1 MELSLTK
8 LPWWGQVVAFV
19 VLALG
24 GVGAFYYYVEMPA
37 QEELATRQ
45 TQLTAIRAEIQ
56 RGLTTANKLAEFRS
70 QVADLEGRLSNLRA
84 ILPEEKDAQFLL
96 RQLQTVA
103 AQSNIT
109 IKSFKPAPTVMKT
122 MHAEWPIALELDGT
136 YHNLATFFDRVGRFT
151 RIVNISAVD
160 IKGRDKPGSNATIT
174 ASCVATTFVLMDKTP
189 PKPGAKP
196 AVSGAPA
203 APAAA
208 KGL

>member
-8 LPWWGQVVAFV
+8 LPWYGQVGAFV
-19 VLALG
+19 ILALG
-24 GVGAFYYYVEMPA
+24 GIGAFLYYYEMPA
-37 QEELATRQ
+37 RDEIATKQ

-56 RGLTTANKLAEFRS
+56 RGLTTANKLADFRA
-70 QVADLEGRLSNLRA
+70 QVTDLEGRLSNLRA

-103 AQSNIT
+103 AQSNVT
-109 IKSFKPAPTVMKT
+109 IKSFKPSPTVTKT

-136 YHNLATFFDRVGRFT
+136 YHSLATFFDRVGRFT

-160 IKGRDKPGSNATIT
+160 IKAKPLPEPNATIS
-174 ASCVATTFVLMDKTP
+174 ASCVATTFVLMDKGA

-196 AVSGAPA
+196 GAVLP
-203 APAAA
+203 PAAA

>member
-8 LPWWGQVVAFV
+8 LPWYAQIGAFV
-19 VLALG
+19 VVGLG
-24 GVGAFYYYVEMPA
+24 LVGAFVYYYEMPA
-37 QEELATRQ
+37 REDIATRQ
-45 TQLTAIRAEIQ
+45 TQLNAVRAEIQ
-56 RGLTTANKLAEFRS
+56 RGLTTANKLADFRA

-103 AQSNIT
+103 AQSNVT
-109 IKSFKPAPTVMKT
+109 IKSFKPAPTVLKT

-160 IKGRDKPGSNATIT
+160 IKGKDKPGPNSTIT
-174 ASCVATTFVLMDKTP
+174 ASCVATTFVLMDKAP
-189 PKPGAKP
+189 VKPGAKP
-196 AVSGAPA
+196 AAAAPA
-203 APAAA
+203 APA

>member
-8 LPWWGQVVAFV
+8 LPWYGQVGAFV
-19 VLALG
+19 ILALG
-24 GVGAFYYYVEMPA
+24 GIGAFLYYYEMPA
-37 QEELATRQ
+37 RDEIATKQ

-56 RGLTTANKLAEFRS
+56 RGLTTANKLADFRA
-70 QVADLEGRLSNLRA
+70 QVTDLEGRLSNLRA

-109 IKSFKPAPTVMKT
+109 IKSFKPAPTVTKT
-122 MHAEWPIALELDGT
+122 LHAEWPIALELDGT
-136 YHNLATFFDRVGRFT
+136 YHSLATFFDRVGRFT

-160 IKGRDKPGSNATIT
+160 IKAKPLPEPNATIS
-174 ASCVATTFVLMDKTP
+174 ASCVATTFVLMDKAVA

-196 AVSGAPA
+196 GAVLP
-203 APAAA
+203 PAAA

>member
-8 LPWWGQVVAFV
+8 LPWYGQVGAFV
-19 VLALG
+19 ILALG
-24 GVGAFYYYVEMPA
+24 GIGAFLYYYEMPA
-37 QEELATRQ
+37 RDEIATKQ

-56 RGLTTANKLAEFRS
+56 RGLTTANKLADFRA
-70 QVADLEGRLSNLRA
+70 QVTDLEGRLSNLRA

-103 AQSNIT
+103 AQSNVT
-109 IKSFKPAPTVMKT
+109 IKSFKPSPTVTKT
-122 MHAEWPIALELDGT
+122 MHAEWPIALDLDGT

-160 IKGRDKPGSNATIT
+160 IKAKSLPEPNATIS
-174 ASCVATTFVLMDKTP
+174 ASCVATTFVLMDKAAP
-189 PKPGAKP
+189 KAGAKPGAVLP
-196 AVSGAPA
+196 
-203 APAAA
+203 PAAA